1 MHAQAHHHHHHHHHS
16 TPSLSLSSTQLGKLA
31 GQVYRHDLT
40 GKLEAALRA
49 SNAQVGGWLRRKNT
63 GHLCLGF

>member
-1 MHAQAHHHHHHHHHS
+1 M
-16 TPSLSLSSTQLGKLA
+16 TQPQKKLGKLA

-49 SNAQVGGWLRRKNT
+49 SNAQVTYLN
-63 GHLCLGF
+63 LCLLVGLFVSFLDG

>member
-1 MHAQAHHHHHHHHHS
+1 MDS
-16 TPSLSLSSTQLGKLA
+16 VGPELGKLA

-49 SNAQVGGWLRRKNT
+49 SNAQVWWWLVGVWGLVACVACGFLTWGGMDGGW
-63 GHLCLGF
+63 